1 MRSALRV
8 AAACA
13 ALFATLILVPTAG
26 AAVTVAARSTLRRT
40 SSARKAVTFRSGSI
54 DAGGADKYRPTTPAN
69 SGPRQRRTDPC
80 EKSRGVCRQSAQI
93 LPDSADNAAVDGA
106 ATSWRSK
113 P

>member
-26 AAVTVAARSTLRRT
+26 AAVKVGTLTLRRT

-93 LPDSADNAAVDGA
+93 LPDSADKRGGR
-106 ATSWRSK
+106 WRGYILAQ
-113 P
+113 